1 MITMVTRYDILAEVS
16 KSLGGQNVH
25 VAATKSHSAED
36 IYNSSDV
43 PTLVISIFPISFVG
57 RSSNI
62 EGEKAMMDSRWKM
75 LIFTYQIPEI
85 LHKELL

>member
-1 MITMVTRYDILAEVS
+1 M
-16 KSLGGQNVH
+16 
-25 VAATKSHSAED
+25 AATKSHSAED

-62 EGEKAMMDSRWKM
+62 EGEKAMMASRWKM
-75 LIFTYQIPEI
+75 FLLTYQIHDFEQENEI
-85 LHKELL
+85 VCLRCFSKLALLGNEF